1 MNVSS
6 VAPTVVIKPPEV
18 PVFKAP
24 DKTPDVQN
32 GAAADGTRTS
42 KPTQVAPL
50 PPGREHGSTGWPDG
64 PQACPGQGR
73 CRKFARNSRDRAAT
87 GERNPGMIAKLL
99 LQNSIFVVALG
110 ALLFASAGT
119 LDWPAAWVFLVVSAI
134 IGPACGLWL
143 AKTDP
148 ALLAERLRP
157 TFQADQPAADKKFM
171 LAFAVATLIWL
182 VAIGLDRRAQASDV
196 PLVLHVL
203 GLAMYLLSTAVIV
216 GVFREN
222 SFAAPVVKVQAAR
235 HHRVIS
241 SGPYAFVRHPMY
253 SGVMLFFVGVP
264 LLLGSWWGVA
274 IAPVFAVLF
283 AIRARIEERALVEGL
298 PDYADYAARV
308 RYRLVPGLW

>member
-1 MNVSS
+1 
-6 VAPTVVIKPPEV
+6 
-18 PVFKAP
+18 
-24 DKTPDVQN
+24 
-32 GAAADGTRTS
+32 
-42 KPTQVAPL
+42 
-50 PPGREHGSTGWPDG
+50 
-64 PQACPGQGR
+64 
-73 CRKFARNSRDRAAT
+73 
-87 GERNPGMIAKLL
+87 MIAKLL

-119 LDWPAAWVFLVVSAI
+119 LDWPAAWVLLVVSAI

-171 LAFAVATLIWL
+171 LTFVVVALIWL

-196 PLVLHVL
+196 PLPLQAL
-203 GLAMYLLSTAVIV
+203 GLAMYLLSTAFIMW
-216 GVFREN
+216 VFREN
-222 SFAAPVVKVQAAR
+222 SFAAPVVRVQAER

-253 SGVMLFFVGVP
+253 SGIMLFFFGVP

>member
-1 MNVSS
+1 
-6 VAPTVVIKPPEV
+6 
-18 PVFKAP
+18 
-24 DKTPDVQN
+24 
-32 GAAADGTRTS
+32 
-42 KPTQVAPL
+42 
-50 PPGREHGSTGWPDG
+50 
-64 PQACPGQGR
+64 
-73 CRKFARNSRDRAAT
+73 
-87 GERNPGMIAKLL
+87 MIAKLL
-99 LQNSIFVVALG
+99 LQNTIFVVALG

-119 LDWPAAWVFLVVSAI
+119 LEWPAAWVFLAVSAI
-134 IGPACGLWL
+134 LGPACGLWL

-148 ALLAERLRP
+148 ALLAERMRP

-171 LAFAVATLIWL
+171 LTFVLVVLIWL
-182 VAIGLDRRAQASDV
+182 VAIGLDRRAHASDV
-196 PLVLHVL
+196 PLVLQAL
-203 GLAMYLLSTAVIV
+203 GLAMYLLSTAFIMW
-216 GVFREN
+216 VFREN
-222 SFAAPVVKVQAAR
+222 SFAAPVVKVQAER

-253 SGVMLFFVGVP
+253 SGIMLFFVGVP